1 MGKVFVVQQPTRKVR
16 REDIEPKM
24 VGGREIPARYSK
36 ELLHTFVPAADLTPA
51 LKYGD
56 LELLIDTGV
65 VIGIAVAPLLATL
78 KDKLRNFCDDDYLIL
93 TGNPVAM
100 GLATAV
106 AIKQN
111 GRAKILVW
119 DRKESTYYMVQTPEI

>member
-1 MGKVFVVQQPTRKVR
+1 MGKVFVVQQPTRRVR
-16 REDIEPKM
+16 QDDITS
-24 VGGREIPARYSK
+24 GRYAQDM
-36 ELLHTFVPAADLTPA
+36 LGTFVPAADLTPA

-56 LELLIDTGV
+56 IELLIDTGV
-65 VIGIAVAPLLATL
+65 VVGIATAPLMATL
-78 KDKLRNFCDDDYLIL
+78 KDKLRDFCDDDYLIL

-106 AIKQN
+106 AMKQN

-119 DRKESTYYMVQTPEI
+119 DRKERTYYMVQTPQL

>member
-1 MGKVFVVQQPTRKVR
+1 MGKVFVVQQPMRRVR
-16 REDIEPKM
+16 REDIT
-24 VGGREIPARYSK
+24 GGRYGEDMLG
-36 ELLHTFVPAADLTPA
+36 EFVPSADLTPA

-56 LELLIDTGV
+56 IELLIDTGV
-65 VIGIAVAPLLATL
+65 IVGIATAPLMITL
-78 KDKLRNFCDDDYLIL
+78 KDKLRDFCDDDYLIL

-106 AIKQN
+106 AMKQN

-119 DRKESTYYMVQTPEI
+119 DRKERTYYMVQTPSL